1 MTLLKKLIKPLTKKP
16 AVFSETPQSDQRWI
30 GLLEGTSTCPCC
42 NVAVHELLS
51 LAYNAPEE
59 WVGTDPAQ
67 DNDAFFAAPG
77 DILTHDFCR
86 IQDKHFVR
94 TVMLLPFHDIEYC
107 LILGV
112 WVYLDKAS
120 FYLFHD
126 SYPSR
131 KQGDLDMQ
139 FGWIANVIPGYPGP
153 HACCIQ
159 PRDSYQLPITHAA
172 LEEDTLYGLQLD
184 GMTYEMLMTMLEE
197 FGHTGISDQTG

>member
-1 MTLLKKLIKPLTKKP
+1 
-16 AVFSETPQSDQRWI
+16 
-30 GLLEGTSTCPCC
+30 
-42 NVAVHELLS
+42 
-51 LAYNAPEE
+51 
-59 WVGTDPAQ
+59 
-67 DNDAFFAAPG
+67 
-77 DILTHDFCR
+77 
-86 IQDKHFVR
+86 
-94 TVMLLPFHDIEYC
+94 MLLPFHDIEYC

-126 SYPSR
+126 SYPSG

-159 PRDSYQLPITHAA
+159 PRHSYQRPITHAA